1 MCGTKGTG
9 WDCVARRGKDVLYSG
24 SLNAKYGMRM
34 KLRLWAVV
42 AAAGLCIA
50 GAAGGVWADTMVV
63 AGHRVES
70 PAEFVPAGDDVLAP
84 LLPAL
89 KHLGAQYKLA
99 PEAITITTR
108 DEREIVI
115 SRTRAEATSDG
126 VVRELPV
133 LPQGKGERTLLPAR
147 AVGSLLGCAVRWDEQ
162 SRTLSLYPWVR
173 SFSLVALRD
182 RYRVT
187 VAAEGPITYTTGEV
201 ADPPRLFLDLQN
213 LDLAQ
218 IPSEM
223 ELAGTYLLAARI
235 HQHSLAPEPEGEV
248 TRVVVDL
255 TEWRPYRIRESK
267 DRCTLEIEFPL
278 PEAAELPP
286 DVEPVVLT
294 GLAFE
299 RISSRLAAVNISM
312 IGTPFCISERVEDPP
327 LVVVDVAN
335 AENEIES
342 AELAVGDPLV
352 PGVCVVPAVEKP
364 GTERV
369 IVRLTEGVGH
379 AVVTERGEARVLVGR
394 FPLAELKVV
403 VDAGHGGHDT
413 GAIGRSGLEE
423 KEVNLDI
430 ARRVYR
436 LLQAMGI
443 TVRLTRVDGNPVR
456 PWTRGNR
463 TQQRRDLLARCEIA
477 DDMDADLFVSIHAN
491 ARARNPL
498 QYRGT
503 ETYYRKE
510 DSAAFAYAMQKEVAR
525 AVGIRDG
532 GAIKHPK
539 SIIVLYAAKMPS
551 VLVEVAYLS
560 HPEDEAL
567 LATSA
572 LRERAAQG
580 IVSGIKRYVDE
591 GGLLPKLAQRERE
604 RLRAARKGE

>member
-1 MCGTKGTG
+1 
-9 WDCVARRGKDVLYSG
+9 
-24 SLNAKYGMRM
+24 MRM
-34 KLRLWAVV
+34 KFRLFAVV
-42 AAAGLCIA
+42 AAAALCIA
-50 GAAGGVWADTMVV
+50 AAVGGVWADTMVV

-70 PAEFVPAGDDVLAP
+70 PADFVLAGDDVLAP

-99 PEAITITTR
+99 PDAITITTR
-108 DEREIVI
+108 NEREIVV
-115 SRTRAEATSDG
+115 SRSRAEATSDG

-133 LPQGKGERTLLPAR
+133 LPQGKGARTLLPAR

-162 SRTLSLYPWVR
+162 SRTLSIHPWVR
-173 SFSLVALRD
+173 SFSLVTLRD
-182 RYRVT
+182 RYRIT
-187 VAAEGPITYTTGEV
+187 VSAEGPITYKTGEV
-201 ADPPRLFLDLQN
+201 ADPPRLFLDLLN

-218 IPSEM
+218 IPSAV
-223 ELAGTYLLAARI
+223 ELADTYLLGARI
-235 HQHSLAPEPEGEV
+235 HQHSVVPEPEGEV

-255 TEWRPYRIRESK
+255 TEWRPYRIRESR

-286 DVEPVVLT
+286 DVEPVVLK

-299 RISSRLAAVNISM
+299 RISSRLAAVKLST
-312 IGTPFCISERVEDPP
+312 IGTPFCISQRIEEPP
-327 LVVVDVAN
+327 LLIVDVAN
-335 AENEIES
+335 AENELES
-342 AELAVGDPLV
+342 NELDVGDPLV
-352 PGVCVVPAVEKP
+352 SGVCVVPAADKP

-369 IVRLTEGVGH
+369 IIRLTEDVGH
-379 AVVTERGEARVLVGR
+379 AVVTERGEAQVLVGR

-423 KEVNLDI
+423 KGVNLDI

-436 LLQAMGI
+436 MLQAMGI
-443 TVRLTRVDGNPVR
+443 KVRLTRVDDNPVR

-463 TQQRRDLLARCEIA
+463 TQQRRELLTRCSIA

-491 ARARNPL
+491 ARATNPS

-532 GAIKHPK
+532 GVIRHPK

-604 RLRAARKGE
+604 RLRASSPPR